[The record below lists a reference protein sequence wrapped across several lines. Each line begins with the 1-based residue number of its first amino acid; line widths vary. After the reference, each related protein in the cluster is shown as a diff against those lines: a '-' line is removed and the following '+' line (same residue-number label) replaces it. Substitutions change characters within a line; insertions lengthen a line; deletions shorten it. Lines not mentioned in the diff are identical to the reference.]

1 MAWKESGI
9 ILGAQHLFKGIET
22 IIEQIDVMA
31 GKSAAP
37 VWQKPSTWINVLGG
51 AALIILPRV
60 KRLPATLDTLLTVGG
75 SYMTTKVWDII
86 EQAMAAPAP
95 AAVRF
100 VPAMPVY
107 TPPTPVAAET
117 APTPVAVEAAETAPT
132 F

>member
-1 MAWKESGI
+1 
-9 ILGAQHLFKGIET
+9 
-22 IIEQIDVMA
+22 

-75 SYMTTKVWDII
+75 SYMTTKVWDVL
-86 EQAMAAPAP
+86 EQAMVTPAAAPKLLPKAAP
-95 AAVRF
+95 
-100 VPAMPVY
+100 PIEISPPL
-107 TPPTPVAAET
+107 TPPTPAETTAAET
-117 APTPVAVEAAETAPT
+117 VTEVAETVTEAPT